1 MEKALSG
8 YRVLD
13 LTHVQSGPT
22 CTQLLAFLGAD
33 VIKIEPPAGDPTR
46 RQLRDIP
53 EADSLYF
60 TMLNCNKRSVVIDLK
75 QKEGKDVFS
84 KLLEKGDIVIENFGK
99 GTLQRLGFPW
109 ETIHK
114 INPRIILA
122 SIKGYGTYGPYS
134 DYKAY
139 EMAVQAFSGNMSV
152 TGFADGPPMV
162 NHGAIADA
170 GTGVNMLAGVLA
182 ALLQREKSGKGQQVE
197 VAMMDAAVS
206 WIRTKIRD
214 QQRPGFEE
222 PKRTGNDSGGG
233 QPGHLFQCKPGG
245 LNDYVFIYTSN
256 RRDVWEGL
264 CRHIGHEEWI
274 ANPDFAT
281 PQQRY
286 ERREEIFAVLEK
298 WCKQYTKWEITK
310 LLTKAGIAVGP
321 VLSTKEIL
329 NDEHLQ
335 KRQMI
340 VDVKQPIRGS
350 FKNVGCAIKLSDSPV
365 DITSAPLLGEHTDDV
380 LKELLGY
387 SPSKLEALRAARAIQ

>member
-1 MEKALSG
+1 MEKALAG
-8 YRVLD
+8 YRILD

-33 VIKIEPPAGDPTR
+33 VIKVEPPSGDPTR

-60 TMLNCNKRSVVIDLK
+60 TMLNCNKRSVVVDLK
-75 QKEGKDVFS
+75 QKAGKDVLT
-84 KLLEKGDIVIENFGK
+84 KLIEKCDVLVENFGK

-109 ETIHK
+109 ETIHR
-114 INPRIILA
+114 INPRIVLA

-162 NHGAIADA
+162 IHAAIADA
-170 GTGVNMLAGVLA
+170 GSGVNMFAGVLA
-182 ALLQREKSGKGQQVE
+182 ALLQREKSGRGQQVE

-214 QQRPGFEE
+214 QQRPGFEK
-222 PKRTGNDSGGG
+222 PKRSGNDSGGG
-233 QPGHLFQCKPGG
+233 QPGYLFQCKPGG
-245 LNDYVFIYTSN
+245 LNDYIFIYTSN
-256 RRDVWEGL
+256 RRDVWERL
-264 CRHIGHEEWI
+264 CSHMGKDDWIGH
-274 ANPDFAT
+274 PDFET

-286 ERREEIFAVLEK
+286 DRREEIFAVLEQ
-298 WCKQYTKWEITK
+298 WCKQYTKWELTK
-310 LLTKAGIAVGP
+310 LLTDSGVAVGP
-321 VLSTKEIL
+321 VLSTKDIL
-329 NDEHLQ
+329 EDEHL
-335 KRQMI
+335 KARQMI
-340 VDVKQPIRGS
+340 VEVKQPIRGS

-365 DITSAPLLGEHTDDV
+365 EITSAPLLGEHTAQV
-380 LKELLGY
+380 LGDLLGY
-387 SPSKLEALRAARAIQ
+387 SDSQIEALRAAKAIA